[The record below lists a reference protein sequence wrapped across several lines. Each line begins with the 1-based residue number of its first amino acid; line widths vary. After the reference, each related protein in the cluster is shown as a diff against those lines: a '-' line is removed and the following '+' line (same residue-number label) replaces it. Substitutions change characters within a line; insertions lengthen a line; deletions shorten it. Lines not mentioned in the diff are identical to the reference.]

1 MDNQKNFQ
9 TNEPKK
15 LKDVMN
21 PNVVCMDPA
30 TDLRAMA
37 QKMRELDC
45 GSIPICENDRLVG
58 MVTDR
63 DIVLRGLAGAGE
75 LSEIC
80 ARDVMSSPVIY
91 GMEEESVDDATLLM
105 EARQIRRL
113 LVLNREKRLVGIVA
127 VHDLVERATSEELVG
142 ELLTR
147 VCEGSSAKAA

>member
-1 MDNQKNFQ
+1 M
-9 TNEPKK
+9 NEKK
-15 LKDVMN
+15 LKDVMKQ
-21 PNVVCMDPA
+21 NVVCMEPGA
-30 TDLRAMA
+30 SLEELAR
-37 QKMRELDC
+37 KMKELDC

-63 DIVLRGLAGAGE
+63 DIVLRGLAGEEEGAA
-75 LSEIC
+75 IC
-80 ARDVMSSPVIY
+80 ARDIMSSPVIY

-127 VHDLVERATSEELVG
+127 IQDLAEKAANEELVG

-147 VCEGSSAKAA
+147 VCEAPEQAA